1 MMEYSDIIHYGA
13 ITGVV
18 GLSSLGAGI
27 AQGIAGRTAIRATD
41 IQPQARADIA
51 RTNLMGMALI
61 DTAAILCLTASLFLL
76 ISSSGQVGSVYNNI
90 ADLGIL
96 FALSVPGFAISL
108 ASSLPVKE
116 SLLAIAR
123 QPFFSPKIS
132 RFMLISLS
140 VIQTPVIFGFIIAL
154 LIKGTGADDIY
165 SSLRLVASGLTV
177 ALACIGPIIG
187 LGLFAKAACRAL
199 GVNRESYTKLFTFT
213 FISNAV
219 IETPIVLALVIA
231 FFLIVP
237 TTVSDP
243 FLACI
248 AMFSSALCIGIG
260 TLGSGISSGRT
271 AATVCDQ
278 IAMNPELYGVLSK
291 LCLFAQGLIDSCSI
305 YAFIISLAL
314 IFLGFLKQ

>member
-1 MMEYSDIIHYGA
+1 MIELSDILHYGA

-27 AQGIAGRTAIRATD
+27 AQGISGRAAIRATD
-41 IQPQARADIA
+41 IQPQARNDIA

-61 DTAAILCLTASLFLL
+61 DTAAILCLTASLFLIL
-76 ISSSGQVGSVYNNI
+76 SSTGQVASLTSNV

-96 FALSVPGFAISL
+96 LALCVPGFAVSI
-108 ASSLPVKE
+108 ACAFPVKE
-116 SLLAIAR
+116 SLLSIAR

-140 VIQTPVIFGFIIAL
+140 VLQTPVIFGFIIAL
-154 LIKGTGADDIY
+154 MIKGSTTNTIY
-165 SSLRLVASGLTV
+165 DSLRLVASGLTV
-177 ALACIGPIIG
+177 ALACIGPVIG

-199 GVNRESYTKLFTFT
+199 GINREAYSKLFTFT

-237 TTVSDP
+237 SAVSDP
-243 FLACI
+243 FLASVS
-248 AMFSSALCIGIG
+248 MFSAALCIGIG
-260 TLGSGISSGRT
+260 TFGAGISSGRT
-271 AATVCDQ
+271 SAKVCDQ
-278 IAMNPELYGVLSK
+278 IAINPDLYGVLSK
-291 LCLFAQGLIDSCSI
+291 VCLFAQGLIDSCAI
-305 YAFIISLAL
+305 YAFIISLSLLL
-314 IFLGFLKQ
+314 IMLQK